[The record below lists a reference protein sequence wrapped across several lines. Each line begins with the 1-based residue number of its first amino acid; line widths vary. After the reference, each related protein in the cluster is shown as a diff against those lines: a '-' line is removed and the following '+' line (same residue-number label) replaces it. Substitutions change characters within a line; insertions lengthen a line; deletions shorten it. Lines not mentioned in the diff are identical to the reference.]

1 MCSHFESIEHAVCQ
15 LSALAQDCYPGHR
28 VPTMVESCLIEE
40 GVVVDVTKRANIDIA
55 LKEQEALFRVTMNAA
70 QVGIFVVQNAVFCFA
85 NDFLLN
91 AFGYTAEELINN
103 LSPIDLVVPE
113 QRAMLR
119 EQMRRRAA
127 GEPGEAYEIAAL
139 RKDGSSFPARIVGTP
154 AIVGGLP
161 ASVGTLVDISEHKA
175 AEKKIRELAD
185 FDVLTG
191 LPNRRL
197 LHDRFAQMIAAAERD
212 GSELALMFLDL
223 DHFKRSMIHSA
234 IVLVTNCFAPF
245 PSVWPNG
252 YTQDRYAGPPWR

>member
-1 MCSHFESIEHAVCQ
+1 VLVESIEHAVCQ
-15 LSALAQDCYPGHR
+15 LSALAQEYPGHR

-139 RKDGSSFPARIVGTP
+139 RKD
-154 AIVGGLP
+154 
-161 ASVGTLVDISEHKA
+161 
-175 AEKKIRELAD
+175 RELAD
-185 FDVLTG
+185 FDPLTG

-197 LHDRFAQMIAAAERD
+197 LRDRFAQLLAAPSAMAGAGADLSRSRSFQAGQRFARPQRRRRIAVRRRAAPGDGGAQGRYPGPPRWRRVHHCLARHPASAAAE
-212 GSELALMFLDL
+212 LPAAC
-223 DHFKRSMIHSA
+223 SMSA
-234 IVLVTNCFAPF
+234 PRRL
-245 PSVWPNG
+245 WW
-252 YTQDRYAGPPWR
+252 AGMT